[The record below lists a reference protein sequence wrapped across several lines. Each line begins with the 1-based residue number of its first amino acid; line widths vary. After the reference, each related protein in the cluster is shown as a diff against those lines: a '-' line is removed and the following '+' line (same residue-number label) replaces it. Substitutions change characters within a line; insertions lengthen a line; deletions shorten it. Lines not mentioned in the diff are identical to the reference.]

1 LFTVFTAFNV
11 VFVLS
16 SIISADGIRLFF
28 AGLSKETKAELDSR
42 KTVNDK
48 GLRLILFWVDLPR
61 VFLNLSLLV
70 YLIGLGFL
78 QALYWKGP
86 YIPDVL
92 DDTGSGLYVS
102 SLEISSLE
110 IANWNLDVHIFCCH
124 RGCIHS
130 VDNSSMDYEVSE

>member
-1 LFTVFTAFNV
+1 MQDIHWIVPAIFVTSLIFSVFTVFTAFNV
-11 VFVLS
+11 AFVLS

-28 AGLSKETKAELDSR
+28 AGLSKETKDKLDSR

-48 GLRLILFWVDLPR
+48 GLRLVLFWVDLPR

-70 YLIGLGFL
+70 YLIGLGLL

-86 YIPDVL
+86 YISDVF

-110 IANWNLDVHIFCCH
+110 IANGI
-124 RGCIHS
+124 
-130 VDNSSMDYEVSE
+130 